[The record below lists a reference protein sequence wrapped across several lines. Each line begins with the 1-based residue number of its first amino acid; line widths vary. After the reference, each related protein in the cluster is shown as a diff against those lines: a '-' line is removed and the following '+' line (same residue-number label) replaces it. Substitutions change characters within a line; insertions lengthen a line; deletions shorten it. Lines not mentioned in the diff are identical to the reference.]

1 MNRYREIFA
10 LQHTWTLVL
19 ASFPARIAYGM
30 IGLGIFF
37 KVQRETGSV
46 AFAGLA
52 IGLNSIAGALTA
64 GFRGYLIDRY
74 GQSWPLRIFV
84 PSYAAMILAVN
95 ASESK
100 TFLLVMATI
109 MGLTAPPINLS
120 VRPLWKSIVSGT
132 QLRTAYAID
141 TSIMNTAGVIGPVI
155 ATTLALSAHPG
166 SALAVASAMMFI
178 GGTWIMMSKVSRNWI
193 PEVKDKGQQALWRNP
208 ALRLLML
215 EGSFIGFGWGIFD
228 VAVPA
233 FATLEKVPN
242 RTAWVFAAMGIAS
255 IAGGLIA
262 GTLSKRTSSLSA
274 LRKTYAVWF
283 LVSVPIAFTYP
294 GWSMVIAGAFLGF
307 VGGAIQVF
315 YWEVMEAVRPK
326 GSATSYMGLLWT
338 VEGTVMSLGAAIGG
352 WLCETIGAQ
361 ITLSITS
368 VCIGLGY
375 IFLLIG
381 KPRLMAADRIPTEQE
396 DLFAMEDN
404 SPTTK

>member
-1 MNRYREIFA
+1 M
-10 LQHTWTLVL
+10 
-19 ASFPARIAYGM
+19 AYGM

-37 KVQRETGSV
+37 KVQRETDSV
-46 AFAGLA
+46 ALAGLA
-52 IGLNSIAGALTA
+52 IGLNSIAGSLTA
-64 GFRGYLIDRY
+64 GFRGYLIDKY

-95 ASESK
+95 MSESK
-100 TFLLVMATI
+100 TFLLLMATV
-109 MGLTAPPINLS
+109 MGFTAPPINLS
-120 VRPLWKSIVSGT
+120 VRPLWKSVVSGT

-141 TSIMNTAGVIGPVI
+141 TSMMNTAGVIGPVLV
-155 ATTLALSAHPG
+155 TTLALSSHPG

-178 GGTWIMMSKVSRNWI
+178 GGTWLMLSKVSRNWI
-193 PEVKDKGQQALWRNP
+193 PEVKDKGQPALWRDP

-262 GTLSKRTSSLSA
+262 GTLSKRTSSLAA
-274 LRKTYAVWF
+274 LRKTYLIWF
-283 LVSVPIAFTYP
+283 VVSVPIAFTYP

-338 VEGTVMSLGAAIGG
+338 VEGSVMSLGSAIGG
-352 WLCETIGAQ
+352 WLCESIGAQ
-361 ITLSITS
+361 VTLSITS
-368 VCIGLGY
+368 VCIALGY
-375 IFLLIG
+375 IFLKIG
-381 KPRLMAADRIPTEQE
+381 KQRLIAADRIPTEEE
-396 DLFAMEDN
+396 DLLAMEDN

>member
-1 MNRYREIFA
+1 MNRYRELFA

-19 ASFPARIAYGM
+19 ASFPARLAYGM
-30 IGLGIFF
+30 VGLGIFF

-52 IGLNSIAGALTA
+52 IGLNSIAGSLTA
-64 GFRGYLIDRY
+64 GFRGYLIDKY

-100 TFLLVMATI
+100 TFLLIMATI

-120 VRPLWKSIVSGT
+120 VRPLWKSVVSGT

-141 TSIMNTAGVIGPVI
+141 TSMMNTAGVIGPVVV
-155 ATTLALSAHPG
+155 TSLALSSHPG

-178 GGTWIMMSKVSRNWI
+178 GGTWLMLSKVSRNWI
-193 PEVKDKGQQALWRNP
+193 PEVKDKGQQALWRDP

-274 LRKTYAVWF
+274 LRKTYAIWF
-283 LVSVPIAFTYP
+283 LVSIPIAFTYP
-294 GWSMVIAGAFLGF
+294 GWSMVVAGAFLGF

-338 VEGTVMSLGAAIGG
+338 VEGSVMSLGAAIGG
-352 WLCETIGAQ
+352 WLCETVGAQ

-375 IFLLIG
+375 LFLKIG
-381 KPRLMAADRIPTEQE
+381 KQRLIAANRIPTEEE
-396 DLFAMEDN
+396 DLLAMEDN